1 MVRVTGAGIKAA
13 GLPSGA
19 APPWLM
25 WWQVPN
31 RTGAWRPTA
40 WLTRQSRSN
49 QSLHQNSLLTG
60 KLTGNFAV
68 LGVVLQIWHPINAKL
83 QSVAVKFP
91 KQKNREFFEASRE
104 ITKLNR
110 DQPAAVRH
118 HVRNS
123 LWPSTLT
130 RFSLEGEELGS
141 NILQVARRTPA
152 NCSETQGMHLHYD
165 RER

>member
-1 MVRVTGAGIKAA
+1 VGNWPDVSQNPENRDSEIPQRLANSRECRANFFEPDIACRDGTG
-13 GLPSGA
+13 
-19 APPWLM
+19 
-25 WWQVPN
+25 
-31 RTGAWRPTA
+31 

-68 LGVVLQIWHPINAKL
+68 LGVVLQIWHPIHAKL

-91 KQKNREFFEASRE
+91 KQKNREFFEANRE

-123 LWPSTLT
+123 LLPSTLT

-141 NILQVARRTPA
+141 NILHL
-152 NCSETQGMHLHYD
+152 TQSP
-165 RER
+165 RPRI